1 MLKYLKKYWIFC
13 LLAPLFMFGEVAMDL
28 LQPDMM
34 ADIVDNGVL
43 KSDMEVI
50 ITVGI
55 RMILFVMVGGFCGVM
70 CGVFANIAAQGFG
83 NDLRKDL
90 FARIMSLSFQQ
101 TDKISTGSLVTRLT
115 NDVTQVQNTV
125 MMAVRG
131 FVRNSVMFVGGIFML
146 YRQSP
151 KFALVAACGLPFVVI
166 FVTFFLKKASP
177 LFAIVQKK
185 LDGINNVMQE
195 NVAGARVVKAY
206 VKEEHELKRFDQA
219 NEALCTENLRVQTL
233 LAFMSPCMN
242 IVLNLCIVAVI
253 LVGGLTVKSGGNMTP
268 GNVMAAITYLSQIL
282 HGVTFMA
289 NIFQTF
295 TRAKASADRINE
307 VLNSPQIIADGE
319 GADSETANMD
329 GGTAGSETA
338 DTNGDT
344 AGGATAD
351 TNGEAAG
358 RNKKGEIEFRHVSF
372 AYPESSGE
380 NVLEDISFT
389 VKQGE
394 TLAVI
399 GATGSGKSSLVHLIP
414 RFYDVTEG
422 DILIDGKN
430 VKDYKLKELRAKIS
444 IVLQRA
450 ELYSRTVEANIRWGR
465 KEATPWEIKTA
476 AQIAQADDFICA
488 TPYGYHTMV
497 SEGGH
502 SLSGGQKQRISIARA
517 VLKEHE
523 ILIFDDATSA
533 LDLKTE
539 AMLYEALRSKC
550 PDSTKIIIAQRIASV
565 KDADRI
571 AVLDEGRLSA
581 LGTHAELMQNS
592 AIYRDIYKSQMKEGG
607 EA

>member
-1 MLKYLKKYWIFC
+1 MIKYLKKYWMFC
-13 LLAPLFMFGEVAMDL
+13 LLAPLFMVGEVAMDL
-28 LQPDMM
+28 IQPDMM

-43 KSDMEVI
+43 KSDINLI

-55 RMILFVMVGGFCGVM
+55 RMILFVMLGGFAGVM

-90 FARIMSLSFQQ
+90 FSKIMSLSFQQ

-115 NDVTQVQNTV
+115 NDVTQVQNMV
-125 MMAVRG
+125 MMSVRG
-131 FVRNSVMFVGGIFML
+131 LVRNSVMFVGGILML
-146 YRQSP
+146 YRQSS
-151 KFALVAACGLPFVVI
+151 KFAVIAACGLPFIVV

-195 NVAGARVVKAY
+195 DVAGARVVKAY
-206 VKEEHELKRFDQA
+206 VKEEHELKRFDAA

-253 LVGGLTVKSGGNMTP
+253 LVGGMTVKNGGSMTP
-268 GNVMAAITYLSQIL
+268 GSVMAGITYLSQIL

-307 VLNSPQIIADGE
+307 VLNSPEII
-319 GADSETANMD
+319 MD
-329 GGTAGSETA
+329 GTYEELGDKRNDRA
-338 DTNGDT
+338 DQ
-344 AGGATAD
+344 
-351 TNGEAAG
+351 
-358 RNKKGEIEFRHVSF
+358 KGEIEFRNVSF

-380 NVLEDISFT
+380 KVLENISFT

-394 TLAVI
+394 TLAII
-399 GATGSGKSSLVHLIP
+399 GATGCGKSSVVKLIP

-422 DILIDGKN
+422 AIFVDGRN
-430 VKDYKLKELRAKIS
+430 VKDYKLKDLRKKIS
-444 IVLQRA
+444 IVLQKA
-450 ELYSRTVEANIRWGR
+450 ELYSRPIEANIRWG
-465 KEATPWEIKTA
+465 KKDATPWEIKSA
-476 AQIAQADDFICA
+476 AKIAQADDFICA
-488 TPYGYHTMV
+488 SKYGYHTMV

-523 ILIFDDATSA
+523 ILIFDDSTSA

-539 AMLYEALRSKC
+539 AMLYEALRTQC
-550 PDSTKIIIAQRIASV
+550 PGTTKIIIAQRIASV

-571 AVLDEGRLSA
+571 AVMDEGRISA
-581 LGTHAELMQNS
+581 LGTHEELMRNS
-592 AIYRDIYKSQMKEGG
+592 EIYRDIYKSQLKEGG
-607 EA
+607 EF

>member
-1 MLKYLKKYWIFC
+1 MLKYLKKYWFFC

-28 LQPDMM
+28 IQPDMM

-43 KSDMEVI
+43 QSNMEVI

-55 RMILFVMVGGFCGVM
+55 RMILFVMFGGFFGIM

-90 FARIMSLSFQQ
+90 FSRIMSLSFQQ

-115 NDVTQVQNTV
+115 NDVTQVQNMV

-131 FVRNSVMFVGGIFML
+131 FVRNTVMFVGGIFML
-146 YRQSP
+146 YQQSP
-151 KFALVAACGLPFVVI
+151 RFALIAACGLPFIVL

-195 NVAGARVVKAY
+195 DVAGARVVKAY
-206 VKEEHELKRFDQA
+206 VKEEHELQRFDAA

-233 LAFMSPCMN
+233 LAFMGPCMN

-253 LVGGLTVKSGGNMTP
+253 LVGGFTVKNGDNMTP
-268 GNVMAAITYLSQIL
+268 GNVMAGITYLSQIL
-282 HGVTFMA
+282 HGITFMA

-307 VLNSPQIIADGE
+307 VLNNPEIITDGAYAADNRK
-319 GADSETANMD
+319 T
-329 GGTAGSETA
+329 
-338 DTNGDT
+338 
-344 AGGATAD
+344 
-351 TNGEAAG
+351 
-358 RNKKGEIEFRHVSF
+358 GEIEFRNVSF

-380 NVLEDISFT
+380 NVLENISFT

-394 TLAVI
+394 TLAII
-399 GATGSGKSSLVHLIP
+399 GATGSGKSSLVNLIP
-414 RFYDVTEG
+414 RFYDVTAGE
-422 DILIDGKN
+422 ILVDGRN
-430 VKDYKLKELRAKIS
+430 VKDYKLKELREKIS

-450 ELYSRTVEANIRWGR
+450 ELYSRPIEANIRWG
-465 KEATPWEIKTA
+465 KNDATPWEIKSA
-476 AQIAQADDFICA
+476 AQISQADDFICA
-488 TPYGYHTMV
+488 SKYGYHTLV

-517 VLKEHE
+517 VLKKHE
-523 ILIFDDATSA
+523 ILIFDDSTSA

-539 AMLYEALRSKC
+539 AMLYAALRKEC
-550 PDSTKIIIAQRIASV
+550 PGTTKIIIAQRIASV

-571 AVLDEGRLSA
+571 AVLDDGRLSA
-581 LGTHAELMQNS
+581 LGTHAELMKDS
-592 AIYRDIYKSQMKEGG
+592 PVYRDIYQSQLKEGG
-607 EA
+607 EE